1 MGFHANYYIPEIK
14 KIMFKNIKIV
24 GNVMDKHIQI
34 LKKHGVDLDVK
45 QDVNNDMSN
54 NDKLIINKD

>member
-1 MGFHANYYIPEIK
+1 
-14 KIMFKNIKIV
+14 MFKNIKIV